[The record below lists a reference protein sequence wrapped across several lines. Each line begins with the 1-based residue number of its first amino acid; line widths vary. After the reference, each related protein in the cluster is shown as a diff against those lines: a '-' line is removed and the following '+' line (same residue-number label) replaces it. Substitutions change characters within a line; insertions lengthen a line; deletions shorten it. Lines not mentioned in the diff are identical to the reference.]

1 MALAMTQVSENF
13 FDVGSFDA
21 KTYFAELLR
30 NVCEGKTIR
39 ITKNGKPVAVMQSPQ
54 KAANTEAVSAF
65 KKLRAIGME
74 IAETAEQYSGEQIT
88 YDEIIS
94 LKNEG
99 RKY

>member
-1 MALAMTQVSENF
+1 MALAMTQVSENYY
-13 FDVGSFDA
+13 DVGSFDA

-30 NVCEGKTIR
+30 NVMDGKKIR

-54 KAANTEAVSAF
+54 KAANSEAMASLYKL
-65 KKLRAIGME
+65 KKIGLE
-74 IAETAEQYSGEQIT
+74 VAEKSDGYKLSVQDIQN
-88 YDEIIS
+88 